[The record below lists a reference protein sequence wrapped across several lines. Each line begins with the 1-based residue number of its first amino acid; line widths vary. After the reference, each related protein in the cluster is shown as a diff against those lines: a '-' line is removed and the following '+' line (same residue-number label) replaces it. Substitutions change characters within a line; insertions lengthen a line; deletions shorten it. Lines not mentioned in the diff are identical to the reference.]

1 MARLQPSHVRSYCSK
16 RRSVLLYF
24 CFVFSDA
31 LLIVLSAF
39 LSLQVLVVPGV
50 FFFFLFFFFFL
61 ASLSGIRVYSYCQIM
76 KV

>member
-50 FFFFLFFFFFL
+50 FFFFL